1 MAKVNP
7 YMRFLGPED
16 HLQRAVLNYLSM
28 QYPHSLVAHPA
39 NEGKRSPFERFK
51 LKYLG
56 VSSGI
61 PDILIFTPSKQ
72 YSGLAIELKAGYNKP
87 TKNQK
92 EWLENLKV
100 CNWYAVWL
108 NDFENCKIVID
119 QYFKNGL

>member
-1 MAKVNP
+1 MAKLNP
-7 YMRFLGPED
+7 YMHYLGPED
-16 HLQRAVLNYLSM
+16 HLQRAVLNYLTM
-28 QYPHSLVAHPA
+28 QYPNSLVAHPA

-61 PDILIFTPSKQ
+61 PDILIFTPSNK

-87 TKNQK
+87 TKNQT
-92 EWLENLKV
+92 EWLENLKL
-100 CNWYAVWL
+100 CNWYAVWP
-108 NDFENCKIVID
+108 NDFDNCKIIID